1 MSLPVRALIVGD
13 SEDDSLLI
21 LQALRKGGFQPV
33 SGRVDTP
40 EAMRSAL
47 ADGAWDIVLSD
58 YSMSN
63 FSGKAAIQVL
73 KQAGLQVPFVVVS
86 SAIGEEQAVEI
97 MREGAQDCL
106 GRNDLSRLAP
116 AVTRELQA
124 AKQRRERQR
133 SEVLLRESEQR
144 YRSVANASNEAIV
157 SINSAGEITGWDG
170 AAERLFAYTAAEILG
185 QPATRILDPAEHS
198 RLFAELRRIEAG
210 GTLSIAGRLRSL
222 TGQRKDGSLFPVELS
237 AATWQ
242 MGGTIYHTATIRD
255 ITERKQTEEALRE
268 SENKGRALFNNSQVG
283 MFRTRLDGSEM
294 LDLND
299 KFLAI
304 FGRTRAEMQSLP
316 SAAHWADPKEREE
329 MVRRL
334 KAEGCV
340 MDFGCRMLNK
350 SGEVRTCVTSVRLFP
365 DEGCLEGSI
374 LDITER
380 TKTEAALEVQ
390 STALEAAANAIVI
403 TDSTGVI
410 QFVNRAF
417 AAMTGFTAEEAIGKN
432 PRELVKSGCH
442 DPEFYRRIW
451 KTILAGNVWR
461 GEIVNRR
468 KNGTTYTEEMTIT
481 PVRTKAGE
489 ISHFI
494 AIKEDITAR
503 KQAEEMMMRAQRLES
518 LGMLASGIAHDL
530 NNMLA
535 PIIFTGPLLRDSLSS
550 PRDLK
555 LLDTLE
561 RSAER
566 GAGLVR
572 QILSFAHGTAGEL
585 KLIQVKHLARDILGM
600 LEATFPK
607 SIQLDYSIA
616 ADAWAVMGDA
626 TQLHQV
632 LLNLSLNAR
641 DAMPQG
647 GTLHIRLVNR
657 HLTTD
662 QAREIPGGRAG
673 DWLVLDVTDTGT
685 GIAPDVV
692 DHIWEPFF
700 TTKAESKG
708 TGLGLPTVRGIVNRH
723 MGFVE
728 LRTKVGHG
736 TTVRV
741 YLPPVRDQSGHS
753 ANYMARSL
761 LNGTGELILVVDD
774 DQAIRDTLVSVL
786 GRHGYRVLQASDG
799 VEAIRFF
806 TSHFF
811 EVAAVLID
819 VGMPV
824 LNGPALARVLLQ
836 LSPNLPLISMSGEAD
851 GADVS
856 AARELTR
863 AFLAKPFPIDNL
875 LGCLHRVLHSAEGE

>member
-1 MSLPVRALIVGD
+1 MSIPVRALIVGD
-13 SEDDSLLI
+13 SEDDALLI

-33 SGRVDTP
+33 NGRVDTP
-40 EAMRSAL
+40 EAMKTAL
-47 ADGAWDIVLSD
+47 DDRVWDIVISD
-58 YSMSN
+58 YSMSS
-63 FSGKAAIQVL
+63 FSGMAALQVL
-73 KQAGLQVPFVVVS
+73 KQAGLRLPFVVVS
-86 SAIGEEQAVEI
+86 AAIGEERAVEI
-97 MREGAQDCL
+97 MREGARDCL
-106 GRNDLSRLAP
+106 NRKDLSRLAS
-116 AVTRELQA
+116 AVTLQLQA
-124 AKQRRERQR
+124 VRQEGDRQR

-144 YRSVANASNEAIV
+144 YRSVVDASNDAIV
-157 SINSAGEITGWDG
+157 SINSTGVITGWDG
-170 AAERLFAYTAAEILG
+170 AAEKLFNYTAADILG
-185 QPATRILDPAEHS
+185 QQATRLLDPVEHH
-198 RLFAELRRIEAG
+198 RLFAELKRIEASG
-210 GTLSIAGRLRSL
+210 ALSIAGKLRNL
-222 TGQRKDGSLFPVELS
+222 TGRRKDGSLFPAELL

-242 MGGTIYHTATIRD
+242 MGGITYHTATIRD
-255 ITERKQTEEALRE
+255 ITQRMQTEEALRE
-268 SENKGRALFNNSQVG
+268 SERKSHALFNNSQVG
-283 MFRTRLDGSEM
+283 MFRTRLDGSEL
-294 LDLND
+294 LDMND
-299 KFLAI
+299 KFLTI
-304 FGRTRAEMQSLP
+304 YGRTRAEMQSQP
-316 SAAHWADPKEREE
+316 SVAHWADPKEREE

-340 MDFGCRMLNK
+340 MDFGCRMLHK

-365 DEGCLEGSI
+365 DEGFLEGSV

-380 TKTEAALEVQ
+380 TRTEAALEVQ

-403 TDSTGVI
+403 TDSKGVI

-417 AAMTGFTAEEAIGKN
+417 ATMTGYTAEEAIGKN
-432 PRELVKSGCH
+432 PRELVKSGFH
-442 DPEFYRRIW
+442 DPEFYHQIW
-451 KTILAGNVWR
+451 MSILAGSVWK

-468 KNGTTYTEEMTIT
+468 KDGSTYTEEMTIT
-481 PVRTKAGE
+481 PVRTRAGV

-535 PIIFTGPLLRDSLSS
+535 PIIFTGPLLRESLSA

-607 SIQLDYSIA
+607 SIQLDYNIA
-616 ADAWAVMGDA
+616 ADAWAVRGDA

-641 DAMPQG
+641 DAMPDG
-647 GTLHIRLVNR
+647 GTLHIRLANR
-657 HLTTD
+657 HLSNE
-662 QAREIPGGRAG
+662 QAKEIPGGRAG

-685 GIAPDVV
+685 GIAPEVV

-700 TTKAESKG
+700 TTKSESNG

-728 LRTKVGHG
+728 LRTKVGRG

-741 YLPPVRDQSGHS
+741 YLPPVRDQPSRS
-753 ANYMARSL
+753 ASYLARSL
-761 LNGTGELILVVDD
+761 LNGAGELILVVDD

-806 TSHFF
+806 TSHYFD
-811 EVAAVLID
+811 VAAVLID

-851 GADVS
+851 GAEVC

-863 AFLAKPFPIDNL
+863 AFLPKPFTIDNL
-875 LGCLHRVLHSAEGE
+875 LGCLHRVFHPAEES